1 MDFLLTFD
9 RLSSDSELLTQFM
22 IQKQLKEKRRDVAN
36 MGQLGTIF
44 VANAGQLGTIFV
56 ANAGQLGV
64 IFVANAGQLG
74 AIFVANVGQLGAIFV
89 ANVGQ
94 DGCLNANLPYWAYW
108 ANQDYWAYWPILESA
123 CSLVI
128 FA

>member
-44 VANAGQLGTIFV
+44 VANVGQHR
-56 ANAGQLGV
+56 A

-74 AIFVANVGQLGAIFV
+74 AIFVANVGQH
-89 ANVGQ
+89 
-94 DGCLNANLPYWAYW
+94 GCLNANWPYWVYW
-108 ANQDYWAYWPILESA
+108 ANQAYWAYWPIRESA

>member
-9 RLSSDSELLTQFM
+9 RLSSDSELLPQFM

-36 MGQLGTIF
+36 MGQPVAIF
-44 VANAGQLGTIFV
+44 VANAGQH
-56 ANAGQLGV
+56 
-64 IFVANAGQLG
+64 
-74 AIFVANVGQLGAIFV
+74 
-89 ANVGQ
+89 
-94 DGCLNANLPYWAYW
+94 GCLNANLPYWAYW
-108 ANQDYWAYWPILESA
+108 ANQAYWAYWPIRESA